1 MSEMRRMFD
10 QGAVYINGNRIADN
24 QTILSK
30 DLFLQGKFM
39 IIRLGSKKY
48 YLTVLK

>member
-1 MSEMRRMFD
+1 
-10 QGAVYINGNRIADN
+10 
-24 QTILSK
+24 LSK

-48 YLTVLK
+48 YLTVLKWH